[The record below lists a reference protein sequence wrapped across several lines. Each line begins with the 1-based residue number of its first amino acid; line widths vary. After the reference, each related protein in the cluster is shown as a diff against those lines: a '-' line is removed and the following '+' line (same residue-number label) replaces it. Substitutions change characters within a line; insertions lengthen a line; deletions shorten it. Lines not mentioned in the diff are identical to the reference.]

1 MQEDRLQ
8 VGQLLGRLL
17 RHFRMAL
24 YRRAQ
29 EAGYTDVREAHLQ
42 VFGNIDW
49 TGTRLTDLAARAN
62 MTRPSM
68 VELVDQ
74 LAKAGYLERRPDP
87 RDGRAKLIHLTRKGR
102 RVMAQAV
109 RAVRDIEREY
119 AATIGADRFEKMCRS
134 LQTVLDWQS
143 SESEGAAVAAPRRTM
158 RPTERRS
165 GRLLPVRRR

>member
-17 RHFRMAL
+17 RHFRIAL

-134 LQTVLDWQS
+134 LQTVLDRQS
-143 SESEGAAVAAPRRTM
+143 SESEGAAAAAPRRDM

-165 GRLLPVRRR
+165 G

>member
-68 VELVDQ
+68 VELVDE
-74 LAKAGYLERRPDP
+74 LAEAGYLERRPDP
-87 RDGRAKLIHLTRKGR
+87 RDGRAKLIHPTRKGR
-102 RVMAQAV
+102 RAIAQAV

-134 LQTVLDWQS
+134 LQAVLDGQS
-143 SESEGAAVAAPRRTM
+143 SESEGAAVLAAGRNMRPRSAAAANFRRMPRR
-158 RPTERRS
+158 
-165 GRLLPVRRR
+165 

>member
-17 RHFRMAL
+17 RHFRIAL
-24 YRRAQ
+24 YQRAQ
-29 EAGYTDVREAHLQ
+29 EAGYTDIREAHLQ

-119 AATIGADRFEKMCRS
+119 AATIGAERFERMCRS
-134 LQTVLDWQS
+134 LQTVLDRQS
-143 SESEGAAVAAPRRTM
+143 SESEGTAPAAPRRNM
-158 RPTERRS
+158 RPTEGLS